1 MKSNEPVVF
10 RRYPASYL
18 SDVIYGVQPMTME
31 LAEIIRALRRD
42 HGVDYVR
49 LGFYLCET
57 DPDTGAS
64 FGLGRALSEL
74 AALHLRDHDPVWL

>member
-1 MKSNEPVVF
+1 MKSNEPVVI
-10 RRYPASYL
+10 RRYPASHL
-18 SDVIYGVQPMTME
+18 TDIIYGVQPMTTE
-31 LAEIIRALRRD
+31 LAETIRILRRD
-42 HGVDYVR
+42 HGVDYIR

-74 AALHLRDHDPVWL
+74 AALHLSDHDPAWL